1 MSKKLG
7 LPCLVLC
14 WQWLQVLLLLVWTVV
29 S

>member
-7 LPCLVLC
+7 FACLVLC
-14 WQWLQVLLLLVWTVV
+14 WQWLQVLLLLIWMVV

>member
-7 LPCLVLC
+7 FALSGLMLAMVAG
-14 WQWLQVLLLLVWTVV
+14 LLLLIWTAV